1 MRPMSLP
8 DSLRA
13 VARGLLTIDPTRPRQ
28 ASLRRAV
35 STAYY
40 ALFHLL
46 VDAAVRRVCGSD
58 LAARGAASRGFTHTG
73 VAELADL
80 ALRPPA
86 GRPERLRAVLGSSSL
101 SPELRVVC
109 QTINDAHAEREAAD
123 YDLTKSYRRSTV
135 SLLLAQTDQAF
146 AAWQTVR
153 RTEEGRRFVAA
164 LILHA
169 RGRAR

>member
-1 MRPMSLP
+1 MSLP
-8 DSLRA
+8 DSLRG
-13 VARGLLTIDPTRPRQ
+13 VARGLLSIDPTRPRQ
-28 ASLRRAV
+28 ASLRRSV

-40 ALFHLL
+40 ALFHLP
-46 VDAAVRRVCGSD
+46 VDAATRRICGGD
-58 LAARGAASRGFTHTG
+58 LEARSAAARGFTHTG

-86 GRPERLRAVLGSSSL
+86 GRPERLRAVLGSSPL
-101 SPELRVVC
+101 SPDLRVVC
-109 QTINDAHAEREAAD
+109 QTLNDAHAEREAAD
-123 YDLTKSYRRSTV
+123 YDLTRSFRRSTV

-153 RTEEGRRFVAA
+153 RTEEGRRFVSA
-164 LILHA
+164 LVLYA